1 MKDLKVAFRMF
12 DRGEDG
18 TLNAFDLGMMLRTLS
33 NKLLDPGSR
42 MKLSV
47 GGVQL
52 VNATGEEADKKRAS
66 VERLGIGM
74 LNRINR
80 RNSSRGDV
88 SHEHFAEYVMALRT
102 WVLTAL
108 FEQYDMEDKDMPAGQ
123 VSPRSFGEVMIIRF
137 APEAGKQE
145 LRERLTAEGKE
156 LAEIHLHHCIQFG
169 IFIRNVHNIER
180 WLFVLCTACAVHA
193 TVLFPSNRMLLQVL

>member
-1 MKDLKVAFRMF
+1 MF

-33 NKLLDPGSR
+33 SNMLDPGGR

-47 GGVQL
+47 DGVQL
-52 VNATGEEADKKRAS
+52 VNATGEVADQKRAS

-88 SHEHFAEYVMALRT
+88 SHEHFTEYVMALRT
-102 WVLTAL
+102 WILTAL
-108 FEQYDMEDKDMPAGQ
+108 FEQYDMQDKDMPAGQ

-137 APEAGKQE
+137 APEAAKQG
-145 LRERLTAEGKE
+145 LRERLIGGNMK
-156 LAEIHLHHCIQFG
+156 LAEIHLHDCIQFG

-180 WLFVLCTACAVHA
+180 WVFLTGSSAPLAPC
-193 TVLFPSNRMLLQVL
+193 MLLY